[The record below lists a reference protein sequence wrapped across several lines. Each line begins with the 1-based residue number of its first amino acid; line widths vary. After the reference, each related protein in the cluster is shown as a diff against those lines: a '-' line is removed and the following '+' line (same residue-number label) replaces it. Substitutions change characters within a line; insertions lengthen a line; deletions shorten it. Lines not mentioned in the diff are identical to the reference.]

1 MLFLRNM
8 NFLKTTLA
16 TIVGLFVFSIIISIP
31 FFVFIGILL
40 SSSKDEV
47 VKLKENSVIHLKLN
61 KQILE
66 REVEDPFE
74 GLPMFSGFQEGGIGL
89 MELKQALRNAAED
102 DKVSGILLETP
113 SLMAGISTIDE
124 IRNALEEFKAS
135 GKFIYSYSEMYSEG
149 AYYLASVADKV
160 YMNPDFAMLEFNGLN
175 IEGVYFKGMF
185 EKLEIEPITFRVGDY
200 KEISEP
206 FDRKDMSP
214 VVRKRYEE
222 LLSNIYGHLLE
233 KIAKNRS
240 MTFSEVKHISDSAL
254 VNLESDA
261 VKYGLVD
268 ELLYRD
274 EVIDKIRENLGLEK
288 EDEISFV
295 SYRKYRKSYTSFKTS
310 KNRIAVIVA
319 SGNIVTGKGENNNIG
334 SDKYAKEI
342 KKAAD
347 DDKTKAIVIRINS
360 GGGSALAS
368 DVMWREIKLAAE
380 KKPVIASMSDYAASG
395 GYYLAMACD
404 TILAQ
409 PNTITGSIGV
419 FSMLFNAKGFLG
431 NKLGI
436 TTDNVKTGLFSDLY
450 SMTGPLTDYE
460 KKYIQRSTDQAYE
473 SFVSKAA
480 EDRSIDRSKFEPLAS
495 GRIWTGEEAL
505 NNGLVDMLGDLDDA
519 IEIAAEKSGVAE
531 DYTVRIYPV
540 KKAPFEE
547 LLQSLSGEYETRSLA
562 KKLGILYPYAKSMET
577 LHELKGIQAR
587 SLFRVVF

>member
-1 MLFLRNM
+1 M

-16 TIVGLFVFSIIISIP
+16 TIVGLFIFTIIISIP
-31 FFVFIGILL
+31 FFALIGILL
-40 SSSKDEV
+40 SSSKDDV
-47 VKLKENSVIHLKLN
+47 VKLQDNTVIHLKLN

-66 REVEDPFE
+66 REVDDPFE
-74 GLPMFSGFQEGGIGL
+74 GLPMFTGFQEGGIGL

-113 SLMAGISTIDE
+113 SVMAGISTIDE
-124 IRNALEEFKAS
+124 IRDALEEFKSS

-149 AYYLASVADKV
+149 AYYLASVGDKV
-160 YMNPDFAMLEFNGLN
+160 YMNPDFARLEFNGLN
-175 IEGVYFKGMF
+175 IEGVYFKGLF
-185 EKLEIEPITFRVGDY
+185 EKLEIEPITFKVGDY

-214 VVRKRYEE
+214 VVRKRYEQ

-233 KIAKNRS
+233 KIAKSRS
-240 MTFSEVKHISDSAL
+240 LTLKEVKHISDSAL
-254 VNLESDA
+254 VNLETDA
-261 VKYGLVD
+261 IKYGLVD
-268 ELLYRD
+268 QLAYRD
-274 EVIDKIRENLGLEK
+274 EVIDIIKEKLGLE
-288 EDEISFV
+288 EDDDVQFV
-295 SYRKYRKSYTSFKTS
+295 SYRKYRKSYTSFKSS
-310 KNRIAVIVA
+310 KNKIAVIVA
-319 SGNIVTGKGENNNIG
+319 SGNIVTGKGENNSIG

-342 KKAAD
+342 QKAAD
-347 DDKTKAIVIRINS
+347 DDNTKAIVIRINS

-395 GYYLAMACD
+395 GYYMAMACD

-419 FSMLFNAKGFLG
+419 FSMIFNAKGFLG

-436 TTDNVKTGLFSDLY
+436 TTDNVKTGHFSDMY
-450 SMTGPLTDYE
+450 SMTEPLTEYE
-460 KKYIQRSTDQAYE
+460 KQYIQRSTDQAYE

-480 EDRSIDRSKFEPLAS
+480 EGRSIERSKFEPLAS

-505 NNGLVDMLGDLDDA
+505 NNGLVDILGNLDDA
-519 IEIAAEKSGVAE
+519 IEIAAAKSGLAD
-531 DYTVRIYPV
+531 DYAVRVYPV

-547 LLQSLSGEYETRSLA
+547 LLESLSGEYETRSMA
-562 KKLGILYPYAKSMET
+562 KKFGVLYPYARSIET
-577 LHELKGIQAR
+577 LQQLQGVQAR
-587 SLFRVVF
+587 SLFRVGF